1 MSILPILRWP
11 DPILSEVCA
20 PAKGDLSDLASNML
34 ETMYDA
40 PGRGLA
46 APQIGQAIR
55 MFVMDVEWKEGPK
68 KPFVFLNPKIL
79 EMPEEQVLGP
89 EACLS
94 IPGIEAEVPRAPWIV
109 LAWTEL
115 DGARAFKRF
124 TGAAAICVQHE
135 MDHLDGKV
143 IFDRLP
149 DADRAAL
156 EAAYDG

>member
-1 MSILPILRWP
+1 MSVLPILRWP
-11 DPILSEVCA
+11 DPILGQICEPVS
-20 PAKGDLSDLASNML
+20 GDVKELARDML
-34 ETMYDA
+34 ATMYDA

-55 MFVMDVEWKEGPK
+55 MFVMDVTWKEGTPS
-68 KPFVFLNPKIL
+68 PLVCINPKIID
-79 EMPEEQVLGP
+79 MPESRESGV

-94 IPGIEAEVPRAPWIV
+94 IPGVKAEVARAPWIT

-115 DGARAFKRF
+115 DGARAAKRL
-124 TGAAAICVQHE
+124 TGAAAVCAQHE

-143 IFDRLP
+143 IFDRLDP
-149 DADRAAL
+149 ETRAKL